1 MKAVNIIWDIDT
13 EDMEMC
19 ADNLDLP
26 SEIEIPDNLIDE
38 EDISDYIT
46 ELTGFCHCGFD
57 IVEE

>member
-26 SEIEIPDNLIDE
+26 SGQGVCA
-38 EDISDYIT
+38 DY
-46 ELTGFCHCGFD
+46 
-57 IVEE
+57 

>member
-13 EDMEMC
+13 EDMEMS

-26 SEIEIPDNLIDE
+26 SEIEIPDGIVDE

-46 ELTGFCHCGFD
+46 VFTGFCHCGFE
-57 IVEE
+57 IIE

>member
-19 ADNLDLP
+19 TDNLDLP
-26 SEIEIPDNLIDE
+26 SEIEIPDDLVDE

-46 ELTGFCHCGFD
+46 ELTGFCHCGFE
-57 IVEE
+57 ITE